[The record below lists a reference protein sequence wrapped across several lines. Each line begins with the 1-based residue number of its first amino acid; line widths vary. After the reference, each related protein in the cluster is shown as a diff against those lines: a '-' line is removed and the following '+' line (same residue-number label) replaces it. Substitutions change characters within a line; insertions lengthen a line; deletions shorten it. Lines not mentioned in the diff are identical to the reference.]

1 MLIAAVES
9 SVVSVPFS
17 MGGPHPL
24 FAGQPWDRL
33 EILLV
38 RVETDDG
45 LVGWGEAFG
54 HAAIAATK
62 AALDSIV
69 APLVVGRDA
78 GDINAL
84 TRQVLHG
91 VHLLGRNGPFVYAF
105 SGVEIA
111 LWDLLGKRAGQPLW
125 RLLGGSAP
133 APLDAYASL
142 LSYGGDLELV
152 ARNTAEARARGY
164 RHIKLHELTREAV
177 LAAKAA
183 APDAAVMLDV
193 NCAWT
198 PPVARGKAAAMAG
211 EGLLWLEEPVWPPE
225 DTAGLAS
232 LRRYGIPLSA
242 GENTAGLFG
251 FRALIDAGAIDVA
264 QPSVTKVG
272 GIGEMKRVIALA
284 QAHGVEVV
292 PHSPYFG
299 PGFVA
304 TLHLAAAL
312 IERPII
318 EVLWLDME
326 ANPFDPWVRAE
337 GGKVAVPSAPGLGC
351 EPDPAVLARYTK
363 APATRTEAKGEP

>member
-198 PPVARGKAAAMAG
+198 PPVARGKAAEFAG
-211 EGLLWLEEPVWPPE
+211 EGLRWLEEPVWPPE

-251 FRALIDAGAIDVA
+251 FRALIEAGAIDVA

-312 IERPII
+312 IERPMI

-337 GGKVAVPSAPGLGC
+337 GGRVAVPSAPGLGC
-351 EPDPAVLARYTK
+351 DPDPAVLARYVQ
-363 APATRTEAKGEP
+363 APPTRTEARAKP

>member
-54 HAAIAATK
+54 HAAIAVTK

-251 FRALIDAGAIDVA
+251 FRALIEAGAIDVA

-312 IERPII
+312 IERPMI

-326 ANPFDPWVRAE
+326 ASPFDPWVRAE

-351 EPDPAVLARYTK
+351 DPDPAVLARYTK
-363 APATRTEAKGEP
+363 APATRTEAKSEP

>member
-54 HAAIAATK
+54 HAAIPATK

-272 GIGEMKRVIALA
+272 GVGEMRRVIALA

-351 EPDPAVLARYTK
+351 DPDPAVLARYTK
-363 APATRTEAKGEP
+363 APATRTEAKGEL

>member
-1 MLIAAVES
+1 MLIVAVES

-164 RHIKLHELTREAV
+164 RRIKLHELTREAV

-272 GIGEMKRVIALA
+272 GVGEMKRVIALA

-304 TLHLAAAL
+304 TLHIAAAL
-312 IERPII
+312 IERPMI
-318 EVLWLDME
+318 EVLWLDM
-326 ANPFDPWVRAE
+326 AASPFDPWVRAE

-351 EPDPAVLARYTK
+351 DPDPAVLARYTE
-363 APATRTEAKGEP
+363 APATRTGAKRGP

>member
-251 FRALIDAGAIDVA
+251 FRALIEAGAIDVA

-272 GIGEMKRVIALA
+272 GVGEMKRVIALA

-351 EPDPAVLARYTK
+351 DPDPAVLARYTK

>member
-351 EPDPAVLARYTK
+351 DPDPAVLARYTK

>member
-78 GDINAL
+78 GDINEL

-251 FRALIDAGAIDVA
+251 FRALIEAGAIDVA

-312 IERPII
+312 IERPMI

-351 EPDPAVLARYTK
+351 DPDPAVLARYTK
-363 APATRTEAKGEP
+363 APPTRTEAGGRP

>member
-78 GDINAL
+78 GDINEL

-198 PPVARGKAAAMAG
+198 PAVARGKAAAIAG

-251 FRALIDAGAIDVA
+251 FRALIEAGAIDVA

-272 GIGEMKRVIALA
+272 GVGEMKRVIALA

-312 IERPII
+312 IERPMI

-326 ANPFDPWVRAE
+326 ASPFDPWVRAE

-351 EPDPAVLARYTK
+351 DPDPAVLARYTK

>member
-1 MLIAAVES
+1 MLIVAVES

-54 HAAIAATK
+54 HAAIPATK

-78 GDINAL
+78 GDINEL

-272 GIGEMKRVIALA
+272 GVGEMKRVIALA

-312 IERPII
+312 IERPMI

-351 EPDPAVLARYTK
+351 DPDPAVLARYTK